1 MEWSL
6 AVWEYE
12 ILEWSLT
19 MFDGMEYGIL
29 KYGSMKNFCFYGT
42 MFMERKYER
51 MTESNY
57 LCTRNARLCV
67 WNLRRQSNSTD

>member
-1 MEWSL
+1 
-6 AVWEYE
+6 
-12 ILEWSLT
+12 

-29 KYGSMKNFCFYGT
+29 KYGSMKN
-42 MFMERKYER
+42 MERKYER

>member
-1 MEWSL
+1 
-6 AVWEYE
+6 
-12 ILEWSLT
+12 
-19 MFDGMEYGIL
+19 MEYGIL